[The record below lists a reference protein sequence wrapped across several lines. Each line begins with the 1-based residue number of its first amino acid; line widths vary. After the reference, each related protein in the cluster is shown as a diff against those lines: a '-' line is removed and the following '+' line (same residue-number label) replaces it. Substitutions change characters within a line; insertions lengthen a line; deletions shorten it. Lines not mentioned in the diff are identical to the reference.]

1 MRPFFENACGSAK
14 YVTSEQK
21 KSEEN
26 EIRVEVD
33 IFIFNIVKS
42 QNTAVNTPQCSSI
55 NPVL

>member
-1 MRPFFENACGSAK
+1 MRPFFENTRVSAK

-33 IFIFNIVKS
+33 IFILIIVKL
-42 QNTAVNTPQCSSI
+42 QNTAVNTPQCSSR
-55 NPVL
+55 NPV